1 MSRSND
7 RTLDLV
13 TLGRAAVDLY
23 GEQTG
28 GRLEDMA
35 TFAKY
40 LGGCPANI
48 AVGAT
53 RLGLKVGIL
62 TRVGDDHMG
71 RFVKETLAAE
81 GVDVSQVKTDR
92 ERLTAFAILG
102 IRDRETFPLLFYRE
116 NCADMALGA
125 SDIDPAYVGC
135 AKALVVT
142 GTHFSKPKVD
152 AASRTAI
159 AAAHAAGTKVVLD
172 IDYRPVLWGLAD
184 RGDGETRYVSSAS
197 VTAHLQSIAPQ
208 CDVIV
213 GTDEEIHIAGG
224 SKDTLAALRR
234 LRELSKAVIVLKRG
248 SKGATVFNGTI
259 PEAFVSAI
267 DCPGFPVEVFNVLG
281 AGDGFMAGL
290 LAGWLRGKDWRE
302 AGRIANACGAL
313 VVARHGCA
321 PAMPSKVELEAFL
334 ARAGDI
340 RVPRE
345 DAELVH
351 LHRVTTGRRPRSEV
365 LALAFDHRRQF
376 EELAQR
382 MGSAPERIRVFKR
395 MIGDAVAGLHGEL
408 HSIGAIVD
416 ERFSADVLNRLTGTG
431 IWIARPVEVP
441 GSRPLSFEAETGPA
455 IALRTWPAEHIA
467 KCLVYYDASD
477 PEVLRNAQEA
487 ALLEL
492 QRAAHATGHEWLLE
506 LIPPDGRAPETVVP
520 LAMERFYEIGLMPDW
535 WKLPPSADKRI
546 WRRIGDIIREH
557 DSYSRGVLLL
567 GLDASDSELAAAF
580 AAAAD
585 EPMVRGFAVGRTI
598 FWPIAEKWF
607 SKEISDEDAIHE
619 LAKAFRR
626 VVGLWRRGR
635 PLYANELHSGVHHLA
650 SFKNRAKVKPI

>member
-1 MSRSND
+1 MSRSDD
-7 RTLDLV
+7 RALDLV

-35 TFAKY
+35 SFAKY

-48 AVGAT
+48 AVGAA

-92 ERLTAFAILG
+92 DRLTALAILG
-102 IRDRETFPLLFYRE
+102 IRDRETFPLIFYRE
-116 NCADMALGA
+116 NCADMALEA
-125 SDIDPAYVGC
+125 ADINPAYVGR

-142 GTHFSKPKVD
+142 GTHFSTPKVD

-172 IDYRPVLWGLAD
+172 IDYRPVLWGLAG
-184 RGDGETRYVSSAS
+184 RGDGETRYVSSAA

-208 CDVIV
+208 CDLIV

-248 SKGATVFNGTI
+248 SEGATIFDGAI
-259 PEAFVSAI
+259 PDTFVNAI

-290 LAGWLRGKDWRE
+290 LAGWLRGKDWKD

-313 VVARHGCA
+313 VVARHACA

-334 ARAGDI
+334 ARAGEI
-340 RVPRE
+340 RVPRK
-345 DAELVH
+345 DPELAY
-351 LHRVTTGRRPRSEV
+351 LHRVTTGRHLHSEV

-382 MGSAPERIRVFKR
+382 TGSAPERIRTFKR
-395 MIGDAVAGLHGEL
+395 LIGDAVAGMHRR
-408 HSIGAIVD
+408 IAID
-416 ERFSADVLNRLTGTG
+416 RGDRRRPLRCGR
-431 IWIARPVEVP
+431 ARPFDRNRHLDRAAG
-441 GSRPLSFEAETGPA
+441 GSARQPA
-455 IALRTWPAEHIA
+455 IGLRGRSRTRHRASALGRPNTSPNASFSTMRPTPNRCAMRRKRRYCSYNEPPMPPATSGFSNS
-467 KCLVYYDASD
+467 Y
-477 PEVLRNAQEA
+477 
-487 ALLEL
+487 
-492 QRAAHATGHEWLLE
+492 
-506 LIPPDGRAPETVVP
+506 PPAGRAPEAVVP
-520 LAMERFYEIGLMPDW
+520 LAMERLYEIGLVPDW
-535 WKLPPSADKRI
+535 WKLPPSADKPT
-546 WRRIGDIIREH
+546 WRRIGDIIRAH

-580 AAAAD
+580 TAAAD

-598 FWPIAEKWF
+598 FWPVAEKWF
-607 SKEISDEDAIHE
+607 AGTITDAEAIRLLTE
-619 LAKAFRR
+619 ACRR
-626 VVGLWRRGR
+626 VVALWRKVR
-635 PLYANELHSGVHHLA
+635 PL
-650 SFKNRAKVKPI
+650 RAEDPYFAARNSAVSS